1 MLSFIMLAYSQMD
14 ILIAYNDDKVILGRI
29 LEIIYARLARV
40 PRTYVSNPGVEPV
53 RQSVRCCDN
62 RLESSFIVI

>member
-14 ILIAYNDDKVILGRI
+14 ILIAYNNDKVVFGRI
-29 LEIIYARLARV
+29 LEIIYVRLACV
-40 PRTYVSNPGVEPV
+40 PRTYASKPWVEPV